1 MKGYVMNK
9 RTITPRPAPVVESSP
24 WETESLPVEPVAPA
38 AEVTVTVKKLRRPA
52 AEVLPVE
59 REFDLE
65 GLMTDFPT
73 ARDLERFVY
82 DETGIVL
89 TLKGRANRLKYQ
101 VALDTL
107 NGVNVEAK
115 YVGRDNPYLD
125 KTDLVPEDPL
135 RPSPVPD
142 SGIPDRSQL
151 QNEFYTA
158 FVPHSDAEYHS
169 QGRKMHC
176 MFRKYKSG
184 MITYEVIGP
193 IEPRPYGEKIDKWG
207 KIRPE
212 IIRWV
217 DPRTGEQIVQRNDG
231 TFTPIGRR
239 LKAMLQT
246 FRYNRT
252 NQWVK
257 YVDRDFVSL
266 DHKAAINPW
275 EIAE

>member
-9 RTITPRPAPVVESSP
+9 RTITPRTAPVVESSP
-24 WETESLPVEPVAPA
+24 WETESLPAEPVAPA

-52 AEVLPVE
+52 AEVQPVE

-125 KTDLVPEDPL
+125 KTD
-135 RPSPVPD
+135 
-142 SGIPDRSQL
+142 
-151 QNEFYTA
+151 
-158 FVPHSDAEYHS
+158 
-169 QGRKMHC
+169 C
-176 MFRKYKSG
+176 
-184 MITYEVIGP
+184 
-193 IEPRPYGEKIDKWG
+193 
-207 KIRPE
+207 
-212 IIRWV
+212 
-217 DPRTGEQIVQRNDG
+217 
-231 TFTPIGRR
+231 
-239 LKAMLQT
+239 
-246 FRYNRT
+246 RT
-252 NQWVK
+252 NSTLHLCHT
-257 YVDRDFVSL
+257 RMLSII
-266 DHKAAINPW
+266 HKVARCTACS
-275 EIAE
+275 ASTSRA

>member
-1 MKGYVMNK
+1 MKGLVMNK

-24 WETESLPVEPVAPA
+24 WETESLPVEPLAPA

-52 AEVLPVE
+52 AEVQPVE